1 MSVQAVFLP
10 LQRQNVNSEMSPTAY
25 HILSLVAFLVT
36 ATQIAHMAQN
46 CMVPSQLTCSMRA
59 ELCSL
64 YISGG
69 GGTTNALKLTA
80 YSFHLLFTNT

>member
-1 MSVQAVFLP
+1 MSC
-10 LQRQNVNSEMSPTAY
+10 TAY

-36 ATQIAHMAQN
+36 ATQIAHMVQK

-59 ELCSL
+59 GPCSWYRL
-64 YISGG
+64 GG
-69 GGTTNALKLTA
+69 NKKPNALKLTA